1 MKQLTNMRSW
11 LFSLIS
17 LFPIIIYHDRLTLN
31 AISIIQ
37 LLTLLLGLI
46 ISLYTIDK
54 LLPQKLKRIRCILFP
69 IISITYEYLIM
80 RLPAKWCLF
89 SYQKELYADIVFLV
103 FAGIAGFIVAINQ
116 RKKPINIVE
125 LH

>member
-1 MKQLTNMRSW
+1 
-11 LFSLIS
+11 
-17 LFPIIIYHDRLTLN
+17 
-31 AISIIQ
+31 
-37 LLTLLLGLI
+37 
-46 ISLYTIDK
+46 
-54 LLPQKLKRIRCILFP
+54 
-69 IISITYEYLIM
+69 M